1 MWQEVTDHINACGM
15 EQCTVEEVHKR
26 MRDLIRRTNETLG
39 SNMVSTQATA
49 GGSQHV
55 VELTPFEEIASGIIS
70 RVYLDGVGG
79 MDPSAASS
87 DSCWNGSLAM
97 TNNEA
102 AILSPANHT
111 GFTPSSLVLV
121 GIPGLEAY
129 HIWFAAPLLFMYI
142 VTLVGN
148 CFLLLS
154 VKTLR
159 SLHKPMYLLISLLSF
174 SDMVLSSS
182 ILPKMLAIFWL
193 NDVEISF
200 AACLIQMFLINV
212 FAAVESGI
220 LTAMAIDRYIAVCH
234 PLRYSTIITN
244 SLIPKIAAVCLSRA
258 VIAVLPEPLLA
269 IRVPFC
275 SRSIV
280 HSFCEHIAV
289 VKLSCTNISLNSA
302 YGVGVTLA
310 VGAMDLPS
318 IFVSYFLILRAVL
331 NLPHKDRFK
340 AFSTCISH
348 ICVMSLFYIPIL
360 FSLSLHRL
368 NTNIP
373 PYVHIIVVNAYLLL
387 PPVANPLIYGAR
399 MAEIRHGVLQL
410 FQKEK
415 ARLCLC
421 N

>member
-1 MWQEVTDHINACGM
+1 
-15 EQCTVEEVHKR
+15 
-26 MRDLIRRTNETLG
+26 
-39 SNMVSTQATA
+39 
-49 GGSQHV
+49 
-55 VELTPFEEIASGIIS
+55 
-70 RVYLDGVGG
+70 
-79 MDPSAASS
+79 
-87 DSCWNGSLAM
+87 M

-102 AILSPANHT
+102 TILSPANHT
-111 GFTPSSLVLV
+111 GFTPSSFILV

-129 HIWFAAPLLFMYI
+129 HIWFAAPLSFIYI

-154 VKTLR
+154 VKTVR

-182 ILPKMLAIFWL
+182 ILPKMLAIFWS

-200 AACLIQMFLINV
+200 AACFFQMFLVHV
-212 FAAVESGI
+212 FAGVESGI
-220 LTAMAIDRYIAVCH
+220 LTAMAFDRYVAVCH
-234 PLRYSTIITN
+234 PLRYPTIVTN
-244 SLIPKIAAVCLSRA
+244 SLVPKIAAISLTRA
-258 VIAVLPEPLLA
+258 VFVVLPESLLA

-289 VKLSCTNISLNSA
+289 VKLSCTDISLNSA
-302 YGVGVTLA
+302 YGMGVTIA

-318 IFVSYFLILRAVL
+318 IGVSYALILRAVL
-331 NLPHKDRFK
+331 NFPSKDRLK
-340 AFSTCISH
+340 AFSTCIAH
-348 ICVMSLFYIPIL
+348 VFVMSLFFIPIL
-360 FSLSLHRL
+360 FSLSLHRF

-373 PYVHIIVVNAYLLL
+373 LYVHIIVVNAYLLL
-387 PPVANPLIYGAR
+387 PPVANPLIYGVR

-421 N
+421 K